1 MKILAKQSN
10 FICCFCGFGQR
21 LVLVSICNFLLAIAI
36 IAEKCYNINRSGFV
50 PLKGVKNLKKITI
63 VTGHYGTGKTN
74 LSVNLALMAAEEFKS
89 VTVVDLDLVN
99 PYFRTADFRQLF
111 ESHGIRLIAPD
122 FANSNLDIPSVQ
134 FDIEELAREAQNSGG
149 CLIIDV
155 GGDDAGAF
163 ALGRYAEALN
173 SADEKPEMLY
183 VINQRRSL
191 TETADAAVELMYD
204 IEKASRMKHTAI
216 VNNTNLGAETTAEII
231 LQSADFANAA
241 AEKTGLPLK
250 WNTYPE
256 ELCSLGETSAL
267 QHILPVKVYVKPLW
281 EV

>member
-1 MKILAKQSN
+1 M
-10 FICCFCGFGQR
+10 
-21 LVLVSICNFLLAIAI
+21 
-36 IAEKCYNINRSGFV
+36 
-50 PLKGVKNLKKITI
+50 KKITV

-74 LSVNLALMAAEEFKS
+74 LSVNLALMAAEKFPS

-111 ESHGIRLIAPD
+111 ESRGIRLIAPD
-122 FANSNLDIPSVQ
+122 FANSNLDVPSVQ

-173 SADEKPEMLY
+173 SAAEKPEMLY

-191 TETADAAVELMYD
+191 TETADAAVELMYE

-216 VNNTNLGAETTAEII
+216 VNNTNLGAETTADII
-231 LQSADFANAA
+231 AQSADFANAA

-250 WNTYPE
+250 WTTYPE
-256 ELCSLGETSAL
+256 ELCTLAETPDL

-281 EV
+281 EI

>member
-1 MKILAKQSN
+1 M
-10 FICCFCGFGQR
+10 
-21 LVLVSICNFLLAIAI
+21 
-36 IAEKCYNINRSGFV
+36 
-50 PLKGVKNLKKITI
+50 KKITI

-74 LSVNLALMAAEEFKS
+74 LSVNLALMAAEKFS
-89 VTVVDLDLVN
+89 AVTVVDLDLVN

-111 ESHGIRLIAPD
+111 ESRGIRLIAPD

-134 FDIEELAREAQNSGG
+134 FDIEELAREVQVSGG

-173 SADEKPEMLY
+173 SSDEKPEMLY

-216 VNNTNLGAETTAEII
+216 VNNTNLGAETTADII

-250 WNTYPE
+250 WTTYPE
-256 ELCSLGETSAL
+256 ELCSLEETSAL

-281 EV
+281 E